1 MFGCMQGEWRN
12 AKQGEAVSWKE
23 QEETRCHELW
33 LAYMSTLSLT
43 PQKCVHS
50 DAILAAVAASSSADR
65 SAQNPCQWILEH
77 HICADESCENLMI
90 EKW

>member
-43 PQKCVHS
+43 PKSVCTVMQFWPPLPLVLVQIGRLK
-50 DAILAAVAASSSADR
+50 ILVSGYWSTTFALTSPAR
-65 SAQNPCQWILEH
+65 T
-77 HICADESCENLMI
+77 
-90 EKW
+90 